1 MGNGVREASSRGGDT
16 PVDRSRGG
24 IDVFDSL
31 LVRQP
36 VRPGETGAVR
46 DLLAEWMEDH
56 EDGDVRTLLPV
67 AGVTLVTVFL
77 DEGGFE
83 AGAGPPGGNTSG
95 PRDDALVWYVE
106 VADDDGGPWTDPD
119 AAVRG
124 SSLFDAGLGDL
135 LDGSGTVYADGRDG
149 CRLVT
154 HATNPDRQSRYEAQ
168 VGRPLLAPVAGDE
181 LPMPV
186 VLTALR
192 LKPGLRTRLVA
203 RGVDVVNWLKGFGPV
218 RRWARDQT
226 DTLEEEAMYTESLLF
241 DPTGPSPAVR
251 YYMETEDMD
260 RLYDAYETSNSWQVR
275 VSDWLFRRLFE
286 DPREFLT
293 PPLETDCEVLVHAV
307 DPDRP

>member
-1 MGNGVREASSRGGDT
+1 MSDGVREASNRAGDT
-16 PVDRSRGG
+16 SVDRSRGG

-46 DLLAEWMEDH
+46 DLLAEWAGDH
-56 EDGDVRTLLPV
+56 RGGDVRTLLPA
-67 AGVTLVTVFL
+67 AGVNLVTLFF
-77 DEGGFE
+77 DQGGFE
-83 AGAGPPGGNTSG
+83 AGSGGPGDDTSG
-95 PRDDALVWYVE
+95 PGGDALVWYVE
-106 VADDDGGPWTDPD
+106 MADDGAEPWTDPG
-119 AAVRG
+119 AAVRE
-124 SSLFDAGLGDL
+124 SPLFGAGLGDL

-154 HATNPDRQSRYEAQ
+154 HATNPNRQARYEAHA
-168 VGRPLLAPVAGDE
+168 GRPLLAPVAGEE
-181 LPMPV
+181 LPVPV
-186 VLTALR
+186 VLTSLR
-192 LKPGLRTRLVA
+192 LKPGLRTCLVA

-241 DPTGPSPAVR
+241 DPTGPAPVVR

-260 RLYDAYETSNSWQVR
+260 RLYDAYEASDDWEVR

>member
-1 MGNGVREASSRGGDT
+1 MSDGVREASNRAGDT
-16 PVDRSRGG
+16 SVDRSRGG

-46 DLLAEWMEDH
+46 DLLAEWAGDH
-56 EDGDVRTLLPV
+56 SGGDVRTLLPV
-67 AGVTLVTVFL
+67 AGVTLVTLFL
-77 DEGGFE
+77 DQGGFG
-83 AGAGPPGGNTSG
+83 AGAPGGDASG
-95 PRDDALVWYVE
+95 PGGDALVWYVE
-106 VADDDGGPWTDPD
+106 VADDTEPWTDPG
-119 AAVRG
+119 AAVRE
-124 SSLFDAGLGDL
+124 SPLFGAGLGDL
-135 LDGSGTVYADGRDG
+135 LDGPGTVYADGRDG

-154 HATNPDRQSRYEAQ
+154 HATNPDRQARYEAH
-168 VGRPLLAPVAGDE
+168 VGRPLVAPVAGEE
-181 LPMPV
+181 LPVPV
-186 VLTALR
+186 VLTSLR

-218 RRWARDQT
+218 RRWARDRT

-241 DPTGPSPAVR
+241 DPTGPAPVVR

-260 RLYDAYETSNSWQVR
+260 RLYDAYEASDSWEVR

-286 DPREFLT
+286 DSREFLT